1 MSPPRMRFIYT
12 GVRVRDLQKSLRFY
26 RSLGFRVANRGKM
39 EHGGVYVQL
48 KMPFTSQMLEL
59 NYYPKGSR
67 FYERYKNGS
76 ELDHLGFSVEDT
88 EECLKRLKKI
98 GARLAVKPWSEGD
111 ATLAFVKDP
120 DGIWIELLGHTRKK
134 SQEQNR

>member
-1 MSPPRMRFIYT
+1 
-12 GVRVRDLQKSLRFY
+12 
-26 RSLGFRVANRGKM
+26 M

>member
-1 MSPPRMRFIYT
+1 MSPPKMRFIYT
-12 GVRVRDLQKSLRFY
+12 GIRVRDLQKSLRFY

-67 FYERYKNGS
+67 FYEAYKNGS
-76 ELDHLGFSVEDT
+76 ELDHLGFRVEDV
-88 EECLKRLKKI
+88 EERLKRLKKI

-111 ATLAFVKDP
+111 TMLAFVKDP
-120 DGIWIELLGHTRKK
+120 DGIWIELLGHSRKK
-134 SQEQNR
+134 SKERNC